1 MTTAPWLTIIGIG
14 DDGLDGLSP
23 VARSALESAEIV
35 FGGKRHLAML
45 GDEKRDHIEWPSPF
59 ADTIDKLMNCKGRAV
74 AVLATGDPMWFGAGS
89 TLAKTIPSSQ
99 MRIIPAPSAYSLAA
113 ARLGWPLDQVDCLTV
128 HGRPIET
135 ILPFIVPDA
144 KLLIYC
150 HNGETPQ
157 KLALLLRERGFGDS
171 DMTALSHL
179 GGAEETISSATAR
192 DWTDAALP
200 GLTTVA
206 IACIAGSDARVL
218 SSVPGLPDEAYEH
231 DGQLTKREIRAATL
245 AALSPLRNQ
254 LLWDVGAG
262 CGSIGIEWCRA
273 AKGAR
278 ASVFE
283 SDAARLDMIRA
294 NALALGVPDLD
305 IVKGRA
311 PDSLADR
318 PAPDAIF
325 IGGGLSSDG
334 MVDVCW
340 AALKPRGRLVANA
353 VTVEGEQQLAT
364 AHRTLG
370 GELVRLSISRA
381 GPVGDFVGWRPMMPV
396 TQLRVSK
403 S

>member
-1 MTTAPWLTIIGIG
+1 MKSTPWLSIIGIG

-23 VARSALESAEIV
+23 VARSALEAAEIV
-35 FGGKRHLAML
+35 FGGKRHLVML
-45 GDEKRDHIEWPSPF
+45 GDEKRDHIEWRVPF
-59 ADTIDKLMNCKGRAV
+59 ADSIDKLMKYKGRTV
-74 AVLATGDPMWFGAGS
+74 AVLATGNPMWFGAGS
-89 TLAKTIPSSQ
+89 TLARTIPSSE

-128 HGRPIET
+128 HGRPMET

-157 KLALLLRERGFGDS
+157 KLASLLHERGFGDS
-171 DMTALSHL
+171 YMTALSHL
-179 GGAEETISSATAR
+179 GGAEEAICRATAR

-200 GLTTVA
+200 SLTTLAV
-206 IACIAGSDARVL
+206 ACIAAPGTRVL
-218 SSVPGLPDEAYEH
+218 STVPGLPDEAYEH
-231 DGQLTKREIRAATL
+231 DGQLTKREVRAATL

-278 ASVFE
+278 ASAFE
-283 SDAARLDMIRA
+283 ANSGRLDMIRA

-305 IVKGRA
+305 IVQGKA
-311 PDSLADR
+311 PDSLAGR
-318 PAPDAIF
+318 PSPDAIF
-325 IGGGLSSDG
+325 IGGGLTAEG
-334 MVDVCW
+334 MVDICW
-340 AALKPRGRLVANA
+340 TALKPGGRLVANA
-353 VTVEGEQQLAT
+353 VTIEGEQQLAT
-364 AHRTLG
+364 AHKVLG
-370 GELVRLSISRA
+370 GELIRLSVSRA
-381 GPVGDFVGWRPMMPV
+381 GPVGDLTGWRPMMPV